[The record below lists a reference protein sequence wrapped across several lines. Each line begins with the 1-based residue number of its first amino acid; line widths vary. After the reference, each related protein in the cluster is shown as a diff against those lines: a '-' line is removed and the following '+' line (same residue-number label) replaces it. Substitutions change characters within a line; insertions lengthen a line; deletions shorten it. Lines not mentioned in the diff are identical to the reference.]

1 MTSPDLAAQRISTPR
16 VSLRI
21 LVTGSHGLV
30 GTALVPSLTASGHQV
45 SRLIRSATSPE
56 SSDVFWDPG
65 QGTIE
70 AGRLEGVEAVIH
82 LAGESIAAGRWTTQR
97 KERIRISR
105 LQGTRLLCETLAAM
119 AHPPKMLVSASAIGY
134 YGDRGEELLREDSPP
149 GTGFLAEVC
158 RAWEAATEPAI
169 RRGIR
174 VILCRMGVILS
185 PAGGALG
192 KMLLP
197 FRLGLGGRL
206 GSGQQVMSW
215 IALDDVVGAIHHA
228 MVTERLHGP
237 VNLVAPQ
244 PVTNQAFTTMLG
256 RVLHRPTMA
265 PVPAFALRLLLG
277 ELADCALLASARVQ
291 PTQLVEAGY
300 AFRYPEL
307 EAALRHLLGR
317 S

>member
-1 MTSPDLAAQRISTPR
+1 MTSPDLAAQRTSTPR
-16 VSLRI
+16 TSLRI

-45 SRLIRSATSPE
+45 SRLIRSATSPG
-56 SSDVFWDPG
+56 SADVSWDPG

-70 AGRLEGVEAVIH
+70 VGRLEGVEAVIH

-119 AHPPKMLVSASAIGY
+119 AHPPRVLISASAIGY
-134 YGDRGEELLREDSPP
+134 YGDRGEELLREDSAP

-158 RAWEAATEPAI
+158 RAWEVATEPAS

-174 VILCRMGVILS
+174 VVLCRMGVILS
-185 PAGGALG
+185 PEGGALG

-206 GSGQQVMSW
+206 GSGRQVMSW
-215 IALDDVVGAIHHA
+215 IALDDVVGAMHHA
-228 MVTERLHGP
+228 IITEHLRGP

-244 PVTNQAFTTMLG
+244 PVTNQEFTTVLG
-256 RVLHRPTMA
+256 RVLHRPTLA
-265 PVPAFALRLLLG
+265 PVPAFALRLMLG
-277 ELADCALLASARVQ
+277 ELADQALLASARVQ
-291 PTQLVEAGY
+291 PTKLVAAGY
-300 AFRYPEL
+300 AFHYPEL
-307 EAALRHLLGR
+307 EAALHHLLRR